1 MLFQKRRFQALYL
14 SICKNKTLHKIG
26 LIDYGMGNIHS
37 VTKSLE
43 SLGEEILLIKSIDQS
58 KDCKALILPGVGSFD
73 PAIKN
78 LTDTDLIIHI
88 KNWISSGK
96 SFLGICLGL
105 QLLFES
111 SDEGSLGGLGIVRG
125 QIKKIP
131 QIFGQ
136 RTPHVGWCNLNQT
149 KNNTFI
155 REGELNNWVYFVH
168 SYHAVPKD
176 PNIIAAN
183 VNYGSEKLTA
193 IIENDNLLAC
203 QFHPEKSG
211 KTGEKFLRR
220 WLKNIQ

>member
-1 MLFQKRRFQALYL
+1 
-14 SICKNKTLHKIG
+14 
-26 LIDYGMGNIHS
+26 MGNIHS

-43 SLGEEILLIKSIDQS
+43 SLGEEIKLIKNINQT

-73 PAIKN
+73 SAMNN
-78 LTDTDLIIHI
+78 LKKTELINEIE
-88 KNWISSGK
+88 NWILSGK

-111 SDEGSLGGLGIVRG
+111 SEEGLINGLGLVNG

-131 QIFGQ
+131 QIVEQ
-136 RTPHVGWCNLNQT
+136 RIPHIGWCKLCST
-149 KNNTFI
+149 K
-155 REGELNNWVYFVH
+155 RSVLLEEGELNNWVYFVH
-168 SYHAVPKD
+168 SYHAVPD
-176 PNIIAAN
+176 DSNIISAQ

-211 KTGEKFLRR
+211 KTGEKLLRR

>member
-1 MLFQKRRFQALYL
+1 MINL
-14 SICKNKTLHKIG
+14 
-26 LIDYGMGNIHS
+26 
-37 VTKSLE
+37 
-43 SLGEEILLIKSIDQS
+43 
-58 KDCKALILPGVGSFD
+58 KDK
-73 PAIKN
+73 
-78 LTDTDLIIHI
+78 DLIIHI

-111 SDEGSLGGLGIVRG
+111 SDEGSLSGLSLIKG

-131 QIFGQ
+131 NIYDQ
-136 RTPHVGWCNLNQT
+136 RSPHVGWCKLNKT
-149 KNNTFI
+149 KKNTFI

-168 SYHAVPKD
+168 SYHAVPQD
-176 PNIIAAN
+176 SNVIAAN
-183 VNYGSEKLTA
+183 VNYGAEKLTA

-220 WLKNIQ
+220 WLENIQ